1 MKGLRVFLK
10 ARRSR
15 SVKEL
20 LGNDM
25 DSYALTG
32 AIETFIREFTQIHEV
47 EEMGSLTLEGE
58 KHSLKRDMDSM
69 GGVRPSVHY
78 QPTGHPIAVG
88 RRVGE
93 PTSRGERTGVLGQ
106 SAADP
111 AEAGFADAAP
121 AE

>member
-58 KHSLKRDMDSM
+58 KHSLKRDMDLSLI
-69 GGVRPSVHY
+69 H
-78 QPTGHPIAVG
+78 I
-88 RRVGE
+88 
-93 PTSRGERTGVLGQ
+93 
-106 SAADP
+106 
-111 AEAGFADAAP
+111 
-121 AE
+121 